1 MTSLELVKDIVHILD
16 QKKGMNIQAI
26 KVRDLT
32 IVADYFV
39 IAGATSTTHVK
50 SLADEVEYQIKKDD
64 EISPARVE
72 GYGSASWVLIDY
84 GEVIVHIFN
93 PEARE
98 FYKLERLWADGE
110 PVDLSEFGIGEA

>member
-1 MTSLELVKDIVHILD
+1 MEDKQLMEEIVRILD
-16 QKKGMNIQAI
+16 SKKADDIRAI
-26 KVRDLT
+26 RIGDLT
-32 IVADYFV
+32 ILADYFV

>member
-1 MTSLELVKDIVHILD
+1 MTSLELVKKIAGILD
-16 QKKGMNIQAI
+16 QKKGMDIQAI

-50 SLADEVEYQIKKDD
+50 SLADEVEYQLKQEDIY
-64 EISPARVE
+64 PARIE

-110 PVDLSEFGIGEA
+110 QVSLDELGIGEA